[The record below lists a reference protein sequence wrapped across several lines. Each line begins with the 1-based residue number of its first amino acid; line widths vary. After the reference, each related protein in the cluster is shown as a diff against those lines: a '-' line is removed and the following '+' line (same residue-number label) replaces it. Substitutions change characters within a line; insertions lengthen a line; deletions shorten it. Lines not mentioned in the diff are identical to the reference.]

1 MQQLHL
7 YPTKVFFMSLRLFP
21 FVLFSCMTT
30 YGQTIISTTPLPKVI
45 DETSGL
51 ASYNGQLLT
60 HNDSGG
66 KARLYLFD
74 TLGGQLQQKRIKG
87 IKNNDWEDLAQDEN
101 YIYIA
106 DTGNNFGTR
115 KNLKIKRV
123 QPTDSGFFHKGSI
136 AIRYAKQENFNKR
149 YKHPFDAEG
158 LTSSE
163 NALLLFSKN
172 RAALTT
178 EVYCIPKHPG
188 DYELYPTTSVFVNGL
203 ITGAD
208 YNAKE
213 QLLLLVGYNYEGE
226 QFLYTVPNFKPD
238 VMALDSLVQHRLDLE
253 KAQIEAVKI
262 IDAHSAWLTTE
273 QEGTGSPLLFKVI
286 F

>member
-1 MQQLHL
+1 
-7 YPTKVFFMSLRLFP
+7 MSLRLFP
-21 FVLFSCMTT
+21 FVLFSCMLT
-30 YGQTIISTTPLPKVI
+30 YGQTIISTTSLPKKI
-45 DETSGL
+45 NETSGL
-51 ASYNGQLLT
+51 ATYNGYLVT

-74 TLGGQLQQKRIKG
+74 TLGGQLQQKRIRG

-123 QPTDSGFFHKGSI
+123 QPTDSGFFHQGSI
-136 AIRYAKQENFNKR
+136 AIRYAKQENFNKQ
-149 YKHPFDAEG
+149 YKHAFDAEG
-158 LTSSE
+158 LTSSGHE
-163 NALLLFSKN
+163 LLLFSKN
-172 RAALTT
+172 RATLTT
-178 EVYCIPKHPG
+178 EVYCIPKQPG

-208 YNAKE
+208 YNTKE

-226 QFLYTVPNFKPD
+226 QFLYTVPNFNPD
-238 VMALDSLVQHRLDLE
+238 VMALDSLVQHRLDLK

-273 QEGTGSPLLFKVI
+273 EEGSGAPRLFKI
-286 F
+286 TF